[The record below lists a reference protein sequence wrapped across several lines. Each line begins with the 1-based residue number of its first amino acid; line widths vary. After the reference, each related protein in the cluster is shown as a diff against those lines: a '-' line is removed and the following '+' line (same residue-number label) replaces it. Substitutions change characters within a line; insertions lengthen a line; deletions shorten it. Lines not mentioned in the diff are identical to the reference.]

1 MATRII
7 SAVVGIIIAIVVL
20 VFSDTMI
27 FNAVIA
33 AISCIILYELF
44 NAEKCQEYKVS
55 CAICMIFTVMM
66 PFMAMPILIP
76 YRYLFAVACVFAL
89 FITYLA
95 QHKTLK
101 FDKLSFM
108 ITTTVLVT
116 LSMCCLILIKDTNS
130 VHGVFYVGLSLG
142 GAWVA
147 DSAAYFVGTTLG
159 KHKLCPEIS
168 PKKTVE
174 GAIGGILITGLIF
187 ALTGFIY
194 IKIMES
200 QGYILQTNYIILAV
214 VGMICAVLG
223 MIGDLTA
230 SLLKR
235 QCQIKDYGK
244 IMPGHG
250 GILDRFDSVL
260 FVVPFMGIFLSYVN
274 IFQ

>member
-1 MATRII
+1 MAIRII
-7 SAVVGIIIAIVVL
+7 SAIVGIVIAIVVL
-20 VFSDTMI
+20 FFSDTML
-27 FNAVIA
+27 FNAAIA
-33 AISCIILYELF
+33 AISCVILYELF
-44 NAEKCQEYKVS
+44 HVEKFEQYKIS
-55 CAICMIFTVMM
+55 CAICMIFTLAM
-66 PFMAMPILIP
+66 PFMALPVLVP
-76 YRYLFAVACVFAL
+76 YRYLFAVTCVFAL
-89 FITYLA
+89 FVTYLV
-95 QHKTLK
+95 QHKTLQ

-130 VHGVFYVGLSLG
+130 IHGVFYVGLSLG

-147 DSAAYFVGTTLG
+147 DSAAYFVGTALG

-174 GAIGGILITGLIF
+174 GAVGGIVITGLIF
-187 ALTGFIY
+187 ALAGFIY
-194 IKIMES
+194 VKIMTA
-200 QGYILQTNYIILAV
+200 QGYIIQTNYIILALL
-214 VGMICAVLG
+214 GMVCAVLG
-223 MIGDLTA
+223 MVGDLTA

-250 GILDRFDSVL
+250 GMLDRFDSVL
-260 FVVPFMGIFLSYVN
+260 FVVPFMRIFLSYVN

>member
-7 SAVVGIIIAIVVL
+7 SAVVGIIIAVAVL
-20 VFSDTMI
+20 FFSDTMI

-33 AISCIILYELF
+33 AISCIILNELF
-44 NAEKCQEYKVS
+44 KAEKCQEYKIS
-55 CAICMIFTVMM
+55 CVICMAFTLVM
-66 PFMAMPILIP
+66 PFMALPVLIP

-89 FITYLA
+89 FVTYLA
-95 QHKTLK
+95 QHKTLR

-116 LSMCCLILIKDTNS
+116 LSMCCLILIKDTDKLN
-130 VHGVFYVGLSLG
+130 GVFYVGLSLG

-147 DSAAYFVGTTLG
+147 DSAAFFVGTAIG

-174 GAIGGILITGLIF
+174 GAIGGIVITGLIF
-187 ALTGFIY
+187 ALVGFIY
-194 IKIMES
+194 IKFMET
-200 QGYILQTNYIILAV
+200 QGHILHTNYIILTV
-214 VGMICAVLG
+214 LGMICAALG
-223 MIGDLTA
+223 MVGDLTA

-250 GILDRFDSVL
+250 GMLDRFDSVL